1 MLPPPG
7 TEAVSTPAAVPGEQ
21 EILLSS
27 LPPGRDQNRL
37 AVGVVIGFVCVY
49 GAITVWPLSSV
60 QPRRI
65 DAFIPAYATAM
76 IVCDSITA
84 ILLFAQ
90 FSILRSRATL
100 TIASAYL
107 FTACVLVL
115 WFLTFPGVFG
125 AASLIGGLQ
134 STVWLYVVSHWGFP
148 LFIVRYALT
157 KDRQPSTQLW
167 HGSVRRA
174 IGKSVATTGILVA
187 ITAAV
192 CIVGEPLLP
201 RLMLDSSRLGPLWPY
216 VGFPLALVSVSA
228 LVLLWTRR
236 RSMLDLWLMVVMC
249 LYVIEVPLSYYPTP
263 IRFSLGFY
271 TVRIL
276 EMVSSSLVLIVLLY
290 EIEALY
296 ATLLGAVL
304 AQRRERQARLLTGDA
319 VAATIAHEVR
329 QPLTAMVT
337 SADAGLRFLDRPIP
351 NVDKAKQA
359 FTRIAADGHRA
370 GEVVG
375 SIRAMFKKEVRPRT
389 AVDLN
394 EVIREALAVEGDD
407 LQMHRILVELE
418 PSTRLP
424 EVLGD
429 RVQLQQVIL
438 NLITNAIHAMA
449 AESEPRVLRVT
460 SEVYRAS
467 GVLVSV
473 ADSGSGIDLPDFD
486 RIFNP
491 LFTTKTD
498 GMGMGLSICRAI
510 IEAHE
515 GRLWAVPNIPHG
527 TVFQFTLR
535 GDVAASAGA

>member
-1 MLPPPG
+1 M
-7 TEAVSTPAAVPGEQ
+7 STPAVPGEQ

-337 SADAGLRFLDRPIP
+337 SADAGLRFLDRAAP
-351 NVDKAKQA
+351 NLDRAKEA
-359 FTRIAADGHRA
+359 FKRIAADGHRA

-375 SIRAMFKKEVRPRT
+375 SIRAMFKNDVRLT
-389 AVDLN
+389 DGLDVND
-394 EVIREALAVEGDD
+394 VIREALALERDN
-407 LQMHRILVELE
+407 LQAHRILVRVES
-418 PSTRLP
+418 STQLP
-424 EVLGD
+424 VMQGD
-429 RVQLQQVIL
+429 RVQLQQVVL
-438 NLITNAIHAMA
+438 NLIANAIHAMA
-449 AESEPRVLRVT
+449 AEDEPRLMCLR
-460 SEVYRAS
+460 SEAHMPA
-467 GVLVSV
+467 GVMVSV
-473 ADSGSGIDLPDFD
+473 SDTGAGVGAQDVD

-491 LFTTKTD
+491 LFTTKSD
-498 GMGMGLSICRAI
+498 GMGMGLAICRSI
-510 IEAHE
+510 VEAHD
-515 GRLWAVPNIPHG
+515 GRLWTVPNSPRGAIFH
-527 TVFQFTLR
+527 FTLH
-535 GDVAASAGA
+535 GSGSSAARA

>member
-1 MLPPPG
+1 MLPPQG
-7 TEAVSTPAAVPGEQ
+7 TAAVNTPAAVPGEQ

-49 GAITVWPLSSV
+49 GAVTVWPLSSV

-125 AASLIGGLQ
+125 TASLIGGLQ
-134 STVWLYVVSHWGFP
+134 STVWLYVVSHLGFP

-157 KDRQPSTQLW
+157 KDREPSTQLW

-192 CIVGEPLLP
+192 CLVGEPLLP
-201 RLMLDSSRLGPLWPY
+201 RLMLDASRLGPLWPY

-337 SADAGLRFLDRPIP
+337 SADAGLRFLDRAAP
-351 NVDKAKQA
+351 NLDRAKEA
-359 FTRIAADGHRA
+359 FKRIAADGHRA

-375 SIRAMFKKEVRPRT
+375 SIRAMFKNDVRLT
-389 AVDLN
+389 DGLDVND
-394 EVIREALAVEGDD
+394 VIREALALERDN
-407 LQMHRILVELE
+407 LQAHRILVRVES
-418 PSTRLP
+418 STQLP
-424 EVLGD
+424 VMQGD
-429 RVQLQQVIL
+429 RVQLQQVVL
-438 NLITNAIHAMA
+438 NLIANAIHAMA
-449 AESEPRVLRVT
+449 AEDEPRLMCLR
-460 SEVYRAS
+460 SEAHMPA
-467 GVLVSV
+467 GVMVSV
-473 ADSGSGIDLPDFD
+473 SDTGTGVGAQDVD

-491 LFTTKTD
+491 LFTTKSD
-498 GMGMGLSICRAI
+498 GMGMGLAICRSI
-510 IEAHE
+510 VEAHD
-515 GRLWAVPNIPHG
+515 GRLWTVPNSPRGAIFH
-527 TVFQFTLR
+527 FTLH
-535 GDVAASAGA
+535 GSGSSAARA